1 MFAAQAERR
10 VHLGLALA
18 ELVKGNNLEAKEEQ
32 VKSVVEDLAQNYE
45 DPSEVIAW
53 YFESRDRL
61 AGPESM
67 ALEDNV
73 VEFVLAKAQV
83 TEKGMSF
90 EELMG
95 QQG

>member
-1 MFAAQAERR
+1 
-10 VHLGLALA
+10 
-18 ELVKGNNLEAKEEQ
+18 
-32 VKSVVEDLAQNYE
+32 
-45 DPSEVIAW
+45 
-53 YFESRDRL
+53 
-61 AGPESM
+61 M